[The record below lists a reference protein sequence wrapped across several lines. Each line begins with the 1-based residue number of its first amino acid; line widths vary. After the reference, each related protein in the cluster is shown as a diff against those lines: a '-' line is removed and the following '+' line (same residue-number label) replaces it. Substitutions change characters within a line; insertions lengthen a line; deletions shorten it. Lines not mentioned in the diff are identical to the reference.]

1 MRQESLPP
9 HELAPALMK
18 RGRGLKR
25 LWDNLMAQPSA
36 GARVDEARARIETM
50 MVISWVVILSVAPA
64 LMKRGR
70 GLKLHGQGVVSEN
83 QSAPALM
90 KRGRG
95 LKRLRDRSHDPPYR

>member
-70 GLKLHGQGVVSEN
+70 GLKPVYV
-83 QSAPALM
+83 AP
-90 KRGRG
+90 
-95 LKRLRDRSHDPPYR
+95 RLRQWYSLAPRKRVRLP